1 MSWGGGDPR
10 HSPVWEGQHRILSV
24 QIENVGRVP
33 VRDLQF
39 DLLKADGE
47 PPANEEEAA
56 ILKKHFQ
63 VLWHPGCRPSSLGPS
78 GTVIYSEDALLQITG
93 DAERGENS
101 EGVRRGEG
109 WHRTLRGN
117 HGAKAVGAAG
127 RESGYTEGGGGG
139 VAKRRRKIDQLPPG
153 RHDSGPRDRGTTTG
167 GNQKTESA
175 LHGPAMPANDCN
187 FSAPSCA
194 RDVTKTSGTGGRGT
208 ATNAREGLWRT
219 GERRADDQKKKGGG
233 GPLYDSE
240 VLISPGQKVRM
251 PLRCIASAEC
261 SSCIIR

>member
-1 MSWGGGDPR
+1 MGGGDPR

-63 VLWHPGCRPSSLGPS
+63 VLWHPGCRPTSLGPS
-78 GTVIYSEDALLQITG
+78 GTVIYSEDALLQIAGEAKDGEDTDSRGGPGGFRTDG
-93 DAERGENS
+93 DDEGTTPAGLERES
-101 EGVRRGEG
+101 RRG
-109 WHRTLRGN
+109 
-117 HGAKAVGAAG
+117 
-127 RESGYTEGGGGG
+127 SG
-139 VAKRRRKIDQLPPG
+139 AKRRRKIAGTEGCQDDGP
-153 RHDSGPRDRGTTTG
+153 SGVLKDGSATGTSTNARCGSENPSSTPAADARKTRGMARKV
-167 GNQKTESA
+167 NK
-175 LHGPAMPANDCN
+175 
-187 FSAPSCA
+187 PS
-194 RDVTKTSGTGGRGT
+194 RKGGRG
-208 ATNAREGLWRT
+208 AEGVGSAEDTRM
-219 GERRADDQKKKGGG
+219 GDEKEKKKGRGT
-233 GPLYDSE
+233 LSDSQ